1 MSAKLGILTNKIP
14 FCAEINHL
22 LKIISSTNF
31 ASPINYTIFK
41 KNIRR
46 SNQMYQTIIIDDNQ
60 LARKG
65 LRHILER
72 NFKEIE
78 VMGEANSVASG
89 LLLIKE
95 FDPDLVFLDIE
106 MPDGTG
112 FHLLEQ
118 LPAVNFKVIF
128 ITSFSDYAITA
139 FKYSAFDY
147 IMKPV
152 LLENVESTMSRIKDI
167 PVMLER
173 QPTEVLRTNRTRT
186 NDNDTTIALPDIN
199 GFSIIK
205 VKDIIRCEGERNYS
219 RIFFIDGRSVLISR
233 TLLEFDHLLV
243 SHGFFRIHRSHL
255 ISLHKVNRYLKSDG
269 GAIEMIDKTQ
279 LPVSPK
285 FKDELLNR
293 LLYNRI

>member
-1 MSAKLGILTNKIP
+1 
-14 FCAEINHL
+14 
-22 LKIISSTNF
+22 
-31 ASPINYTIFK
+31 
-41 KNIRR
+41 
-46 SNQMYQTIIIDDNQ
+46 MYQTIIIDDNQ
-60 LARKG
+60 LARRG
-65 LRHILER
+65 LRRILEQ

-78 VMGEANSVASG
+78 IMGEADSVASG
-89 LLLIKE
+89 IALINE

-112 FHLLEQ
+112 FLLLEQ
-118 LPAVNFKVIF
+118 LPKVNFKVVF
-128 ITSFSDYAITA
+128 TTSYSDYAITA

-147 IMKPV
+147 IVKPV
-152 LLENVESTMSRIKDI
+152 LLENVKSTMNRIKEI
-167 PVMLER
+167 PVLAEKQR
-173 QPTEVLRTNRTRT
+173 IEVLRKNLTRT
-186 NDNDTTIALPDIN
+186 SDEDTTIALPEIN

-219 RIFFIDGRSVLISR
+219 RIFFIDGKSVLISR
-233 TLLEFDHLLV
+233 TLLEFDNMLV

-255 ISLHKVNRYLKSDG
+255 ISLRNVNRYLKSDG
-269 GAIEMIDKTQ
+269 GVIEMIDKTQ